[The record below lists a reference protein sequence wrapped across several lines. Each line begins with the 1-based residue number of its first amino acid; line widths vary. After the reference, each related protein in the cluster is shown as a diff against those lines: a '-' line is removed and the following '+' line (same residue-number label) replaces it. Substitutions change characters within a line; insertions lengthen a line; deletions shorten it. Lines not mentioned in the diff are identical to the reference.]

1 MQLLKCKREET
12 AKDWNKE
19 AFCCVLEGVFP
30 FSSSDQSLLLCFLA
44 RLICSGGCFSFLQL
58 RSKFASLLSCSID
71 VLCRVF
77 FLSPA
82 QIKVFFFAC
91 LLD

>member
-44 RLICSGGCFSFLQL
+44 RLMCFGGC
-58 RSKFASLLSCSID
+58 
-71 VLCRVF
+71 

-82 QIKVFFFAC
+82 QIKVCFFAC